1 MTFGVVIAAIV
12 AIGLVAAIMISRL
25 EAGTGRITS
34 HHQDKKG
41 TPRGPLE
48 EIKSNASVTENLE
61 SLALTGNADEKSE
74 SPALSKSAEVSE
86 HDTVA
91 IIPERPSASYGLVY
105 VIYLIGFLGFFGS
118 LFVAVD
124 LKSGAIVGYGFGCM
138 IGCFATG
145 RVLALLEEINDQL
158 YNRRMSES
166 P

>member
-86 HDTVA
+86 HDA
-91 IIPERPSASYGLVY
+91 
-105 VIYLIGFLGFFGS
+105 LIEVLKIQYEKLESLKFGGCLIQCV
-118 LFVAVD
+118 LFVI
-124 LKSGAIVGYGFGCM
+124 LS
-138 IGCFATG
+138 
-145 RVLALLEEINDQL
+145 
-158 YNRRMSES
+158 YNRIFV
-166 P
+166 